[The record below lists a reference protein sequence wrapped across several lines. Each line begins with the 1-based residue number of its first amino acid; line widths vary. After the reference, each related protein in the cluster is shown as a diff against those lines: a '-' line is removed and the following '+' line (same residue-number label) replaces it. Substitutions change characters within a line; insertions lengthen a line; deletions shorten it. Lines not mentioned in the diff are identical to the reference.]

1 MNLVHLQFI
10 HNSNCYRRHQYIC
23 KACTGS
29 SVVLIQ
35 ILQKSM
41 LKDMK
46 IYNVSCFRHIDLSMH
61 YISSSIYSIIIKIQL
76 KYPCILVHTSLDDL
90 QIVFL
95 GQHMGIRC
103 VFATLQ
109 NFVDFECFQLHVVHL
124 LCFQYEQ
131 DSFSIQF
138 RTSLPLFCVA
148 IFFLPHYRIVQTK
161 LTNDE

>member
-46 IYNVSCFRHIDLSMH
+46 IYDISWFRQLIDLLTH
-61 YISSSIYSIIIKIQL
+61 YISFLIYSIIIK
-76 KYPCILVHTSLDDL
+76 VHLSLLIRTSLDDL
-90 QIVFL
+90 QSVFL
-95 GQHMGIRC
+95 GQLKGIRF
-103 VFATLQ
+103 VFATLH
-109 NFVDFECFQLHVVHL
+109 NVVDFECFQLHVVHL

-148 IFFLPHYRIVQTK
+148 IFFLPHYKIVQTK